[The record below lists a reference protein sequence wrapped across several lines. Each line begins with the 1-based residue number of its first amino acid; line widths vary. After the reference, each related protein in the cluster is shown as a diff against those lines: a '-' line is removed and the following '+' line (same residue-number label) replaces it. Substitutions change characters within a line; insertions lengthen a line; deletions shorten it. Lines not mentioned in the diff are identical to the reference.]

1 MVFTTRLPRAAMHA
15 FLVYMR
21 SYNGQTKGALER
33 LDIVDQLI
41 DQRLDRCASCPRH
54 MRRQDEVRQIKQTH
68 EWMIVCGSSVMTTSK
83 PGPHNRHIIGAGFS
97 NDDLSK
103 RSPQKLLGQT
113 CVRDILHFFN
123 IRPLNNLR

>member
-1 MVFTTRLPRAAMHA
+1 MVFTTRLPRAAMRA
-15 FLVYMR
+15 FLDYMR

-41 DQRLDRCASCPRH
+41 DQRLDRCASYPRH
-54 MRRQDEVRQIKQTH
+54 MRREDEVWQIKQTH

-97 NDDLSK
+97 NDDLSR
-103 RSPQKLLGQT
+103 RSPQKLLGQHL
-113 CVRDILHFFN
+113 RSGHFAFFQY
-123 IRPLNNLR
+123 PPAQ

>member
-1 MVFTTRLPRAAMHA
+1 MVFTTRLPRTAMRA
-15 FLVYMR
+15 FLDYMR

-41 DQRLDRCASCPRH
+41 DQRLDRCASYPRH
-54 MRRQDEVRQIKQTH
+54 MRREDEVRQIKQTH
-68 EWMIVCGSSVMTTSK
+68 EWTIVCGSSVMTTSK

-97 NDDLSK
+97 NDDLSR
-103 RSPQKLLGQT
+103 RSPQKLLGRHL
-113 CVRDILHFFN
+113 RDVLHFFN